1 MVAPPID
8 DKSSD
13 TLVAGLR
20 LMVLDGEFN
29 SPPSPPE
36 AHPDAPS
43 ANGAFFVGRASR
55 PSRRVADGGRRL
67 RRSGGRAPRQ
77 HRSRFLRAER
87 ALPSAREPP
96 SSREP

>member
-36 AHPDAPS
+36 AFPLYAPS
-43 ANGAFFVGRASR
+43 ANGAFFFARL
-55 PSRRVADGGRRL
+55 VAL
-67 RRSGGRAPRQ
+67 Q
-77 HRSRFLRAER
+77 
-87 ALPSAREPP
+87 RELLT
-96 SSREP
+96 